1 MNRNVPA
8 ALQTAL
14 DSGVTTLC
22 VLLKI
27 TPQVSTQVGSD
38 VVADPVPLGLTSL
51 DVDVDYDDGASSDGE
66 LTYVAGIGAELSNA
80 EVSADMAIDNAEA
93 SALVAAAEFDLPATE
108 ADLVS
113 GLYDYATW
121 IAYLVNYEDLT
132 MGHVELG
139 RGTLG
144 QVRVL
149 DNGQRFTFE
158 TLGLTQ
164 PLKQSIVQK
173 DSLRCRAR
181 FGSQPV
187 GTVGAES
194 TERQPCGFD
203 PAGLWVNGTVTSVSA
218 EPEFTFDTDLAAAD
232 DAYAPGL
239 LHWITGSN
247 AGRRYEV
254 ESYASGV
261 VTSTFPMT
269 FPVEVG
275 DTFEIRPD
283 CTHWMEGDRSC
294 QTYHGVDW
302 VLHYRGEPYIPVG
315 EQDRINIPG
324 ANG

>member
-164 PLKQSIVQK
+164 PLKQSFRKTRSVVEHA
-173 DSLRCRAR
+173 SAR
-181 FGSQPV
+181 SPWERSARNRPSASHAGSIPR
-187 GTVGAES
+187 GCGS
-194 TERQPCGFD
+194 T
-203 PAGLWVNGTVTSVSA
+203 
-218 EPEFTFDTDLAAAD
+218 
-232 DAYAPGL
+232 AP
-239 LHWITGSN
+239 S
-247 AGRRYEV
+247 RR
-254 ESYASGV
+254 
-261 VTSTFPMT
+261 
-269 FPVEVG
+269 
-275 DTFEIRPD
+275 
-283 CTHWMEGDRSC
+283 
-294 QTYHGVDW
+294 
-302 VLHYRGEPYIPVG
+302 
-315 EQDRINIPG
+315 
-324 ANG
+324 